1 VSGYLLDTNVISELT
16 KLQPE
21 AKVVSWFQGTNEE
34 LLYLSVLTIGEIRK
48 GIDSLPRSNKRALL
62 ESWLANDLVLR
73 FAGRILNV
81 NLDIAER
88 WGLISAQAKM
98 AGAPLAVVDGVM
110 AATALHYNLT
120 LVTRNTKDVQV
131 AGINTLNPWQVM

>member
-16 KLQPE
+16 NLQPE
-21 AKVVSWFQGTNEE
+21 AKVVSWFHATNEE

-62 ESWLANDLVLR
+62 ESWLVNDLVLR
-73 FAGRILNV
+73 FAGRILEV
-81 NLDIAER
+81 SLDIAER
-88 WGLISAQAKM
+88 WGLISAQAKT
-98 AGAPLAVVDGVM
+98 AGAPLAVVDGLM
-110 AATALHYNLT
+110 AATALHYNLI

-131 AGINTLNPWQVM
+131 AGINMLNPWQL

>member
-21 AKVVSWFQGTNEE
+21 AKVVSWFHATNEE
-34 LLYLSVLTIGEIRK
+34 LFYLSVLTIGEIRK

-73 FAGRILNV
+73 FAGRILDV

-98 AGAPLAVVDGVM
+98 AGAPLAVVDGLM
-110 AATALHYNLT
+110 AATALHYNMI

-131 AGINTLNPWQVM
+131 AGINMLNPWQL

>member
-1 VSGYLLDTNVISELT
+1 VIGYLIDTNVVSELT
-16 KLQPE
+16 MLHPE
-21 AKVVSWFQGTNEE
+21 AKVVSWFQATSEE

-73 FAGRILNV
+73 FAGRILAV

-88 WGLISAQAKM
+88 WGLISAQAKIG
-98 AGAPLAVVDGVM
+98 GAPLAVIDGLM
-110 AATALHYNLT
+110 AATALHHNLT
-120 LVTRNTKDVQV
+120 FVTRNTKDVRV
-131 AGINTLNPWQVM
+131 AGISTLNPWQS

>member
-16 KLQPE
+16 KVQPE
-21 AKVVSWFQGTNEE
+21 AKVVSWFHATNEE
-34 LLYLSVLTIGEIRK
+34 LFYLSVLTIGEIRK

-73 FAGRILNV
+73 FAGRILDV

-98 AGAPLAVVDGVM
+98 AGAPLAVVDGLM
-110 AATALHYNLT
+110 AATALHYNLI

-131 AGINTLNPWQVM
+131 AGINMLNPWQL

>member
-16 KLQPE
+16 KLRPE
-21 AKVVSWFQGTNEE
+21 SKVVSWFQATSED
-34 LLYLSVLTIGEIRK
+34 LLYLSVFTIGEIRK

-73 FAGRILNV
+73 FAGRILEV

-88 WGLISAQAKM
+88 WGLISAQAKI
-98 AGAPLAVVDGVM
+98 AGAPLAVVDGLM

-120 LVTRNTKDVQV
+120 LVTRNTKDVRV
-131 AGINTLNPWQVM
+131 AGINTLDPWQL

>member
-16 KLQPE
+16 KLRPE
-21 AKVVSWFQGTNEE
+21 SKVVSWLHATSED
-34 LLYLSVLTIGEIRK
+34 LLYLSVFTIGEIRK

-73 FAGRILNV
+73 FAGRILEV

-88 WGLISAQAKM
+88 WGLISAQAKV
-98 AGAPLAVVDGVM
+98 AGAPLAVIDGLM
-110 AATALHYNLT
+110 AATALHHNLT
-120 LVTRNTKDVQV
+120 LVTRNTKDARV
-131 AGINTLNPWQVM
+131 AGINTLNPWQL

>member
-16 KLQPE
+16 KVRPE
-21 AKVVSWFQGTNEE
+21 AKVISWIQASSEE
-34 LLYLSVLTIGEIRK
+34 LLHLSVLTIAEIRK

-73 FAGRILNV
+73 FSGRILDV
-81 NLDIAER
+81 SLDIAER
-88 WGLISAQAKM
+88 WGLISAQAKI
-98 AGAPLAVVDGVM
+98 AGAQLAVVDGLM
-110 AATALHYNLT
+110 AATALHHNLT

-131 AGINTLNPWQVM
+131 TGINTLNPWQL

>member
-1 VSGYLLDTNVISELT
+1 MSGYLLDTNIISELT

-21 AKVVSWFQGTNEE
+21 RKAVSWFQATSEE

-48 GIDSLPRSNKRALL
+48 GINSLPRSNERVLL
-62 ESWLANDLVLR
+62 ESWLVNDLVLR
-73 FAGRILNV
+73 FAGRILEV

-88 WGLISAQAKM
+88 WGLISAQAKI
-98 AGAPLAVVDGVM
+98 AGTPLAVIDGLM
-110 AATALHYNLT
+110 AATALHHNLT

-131 AGINTLNPWQVM
+131 AGINKLNPWQL

>member
-16 KLQPE
+16 KVRPE
-21 AKVVSWFQGTNEE
+21 AKVISWIQSSSEE

-73 FAGRILNV
+73 FAGRILDV
-81 NLDIAER
+81 SLDIAER
-88 WGLISAQAKM
+88 WGLISAQAKI
-98 AGAPLAVVDGVM
+98 AGTPLAVVDGLM
-110 AATALHYNLT
+110 AATALHHNLT
-120 LVTRNTKDVQV
+120 LVTRNIKDVHV
-131 AGINTLNPWQVM
+131 AGINTLNPWQL

>member
-21 AKVVSWFQGTNEE
+21 AKVVSWFHATNEE

-62 ESWLANDLVLR
+62 ESWLVNDLVLR
-73 FAGRILNV
+73 FAGRILEV
-81 NLDIAER
+81 SLDIAER
-88 WGLISAQAKM
+88 WGLISAQAKT
-98 AGAPLAVVDGVM
+98 AGAPLAVVDGLM
-110 AATALHYNLT
+110 AATALHYNLI

-131 AGINTLNPWQVM
+131 AGINTLNPWQL

>member
-21 AKVVSWFQGTNEE
+21 SKVVSWFQATGEE
-34 LLYLSVLTIGEIRK
+34 LLYLSVLAIGEIRK
-48 GIDSLPRSNKRALL
+48 GINLLPRSNKRVLL

-73 FAGRILNV
+73 FAGRIIEV

-88 WGLISAQAKM
+88 WGLISAQAKI
-98 AGAPLAVVDGVM
+98 AGTPLAVIDGLM
-110 AATALHYNLT
+110 AATALHHNLT

-131 AGINTLNPWQVM
+131 AGINTLNPWQL

>member
-1 VSGYLLDTNVISELT
+1 VSGYLLDTNVIFELT
-16 KLQPE
+16 RVRPE
-21 AKVVSWFQGTNEE
+21 AKVISWVQASSEE

-73 FAGRILNV
+73 FAGRILDV
-81 NLDIAER
+81 SLDIAER
-88 WGLISAQAKM
+88 WGLISAQAKIG
-98 AGAPLAVVDGVM
+98 GAPLAVVDGLM
-110 AATALHYNLT
+110 AATALHHNLI

-131 AGINTLNPWQVM
+131 AGINTLNLWQL

>member
-21 AKVVSWFQGTNEE
+21 SKVVSWFQSTSEE
-34 LLYLSVLTIGEIRK
+34 LLYLSVLAIGEIRK
-48 GIDSLPRSNKRALL
+48 GITLLPRSNQRVLV
-62 ESWLANDLVLR
+62 ESWLANDLVSR
-73 FAGRILNV
+73 FAGRIIEV

-88 WGLISAQAKM
+88 WGLISAQAKI
-98 AGAPLAVVDGVM
+98 AGTPLAVIDGLM
-110 AATALHYNLT
+110 AATALHHNLT

-131 AGINTLNPWQVM
+131 AGINTLNPWQL